1 MTQTWAAVGIFIATY
16 AGVAVGR
23 LPGLRIDRA
32 GIALVGAA
40 LMLATGVMSLD
51 EALRAIDLRTLALLL
66 GMMII
71 VGHLRLS
78 GFFRLAAGAVVA
90 RAHHAP
96 TLLAAVVATS
106 ALFSAFLV
114 NDAVCLVMTPLV
126 LETTRRL
133 GRNPAPYLLALAMAS
148 NAGSVATITGN
159 PQNMII
165 GVASGIAYADF
176 VRALAPVAVVA
187 CALSL
192 AATLALYR
200 AEFARG
206 ASFAATISAR
216 PARVHRWQAAKALIV
231 AAGVIA
237 AFFAGVPVAE
247 AAIVGGAALLL
258 TRAVKPWKFYAEIDG
273 ALLLLFAGLFVVAAG
288 AEKALVTPDV
298 LAQARALGLD
308 DAWRLTGLTAGLSN
322 LVSNV
327 PAVLML
333 QPFIGQTADP
343 QRAWLV
349 VAMASTLAGNLTLVG
364 SIANLI
370 VAERARREGVVI
382 DFWTHAKIGAP
393 VTLLSLV
400 FGAAWLAR

>member
-51 EALRAIDLRTLALLL
+51 EALRAIDLRTQALLL

-176 VRALAPVAVVA
+176 VRALAPVAAVA

-200 AEFARG
+200 AEFAGG
-206 ASFAATISAR
+206 ASFAPTRS
-216 PARVHRWQAAKALIV
+216 ARVHRWQAAKALIV

-237 AFFAGVPVAE
+237 AFFAGAPVAE

>member
-1 MTQTWAAVGIFIATY
+1 MNQTWAAVGIFVATY
-16 AGVAVGR
+16 AGVAIGR
-23 LPGLRIDRA
+23 LPLLRIDRA

-40 LMLATGVMSLD
+40 LMLASGVLSLD

-66 GMMII
+66 GMMIV

-90 RAHHAP
+90 RARHAP
-96 TLLAAVVATS
+96 ALLAAVVAT
-106 ALFSAFLV
+106 AAAFSAFLV

-133 GRNPAPYLLALAMAS
+133 KRDPVPYLLALALAS

-176 VRALAPVAVVA
+176 ARALAPVAAVA
-187 CALSL
+187 CLIAF
-192 AATLALYR
+192 AAVLWLHR
-200 AEFARG
+200 AEFAD
-206 ASFAATISAR
+206 ASAFPAAGPAR
-216 PARVHRWQAAKALIV
+216 PPRVHRWQAAKALIV
-231 AAGVIA
+231 TIGVIA
-237 AFFAGVPVAE
+237 AFFLGVPVAE

-258 TRAVKPWKFYAEIDG
+258 TRAVKPWKFYSEIDG
-273 ALLLLFAGLFVVAAG
+273 SLLLLFAGLFVVAAG
-288 AEKALVTPDV
+288 AEKALVTPDI
-298 LAQARALGLD
+298 LAQAKAFGLG
-308 DAWRLTGLTAGLSN
+308 DAWRLTGLTVVLSN

-333 QPFIGQTADP
+333 QPFVAQVDDP

-349 VAMASTLAGNLTLVG
+349 IAMASTLAGNLTLVG

-382 DFWTHAKIGAP
+382 DFWTHARIG
-393 VTLLSLV
+393 
-400 FGAAWLAR
+400 FGATLMSLALGTAWLAW

>member
-1 MTQTWAAVGIFIATY
+1 MTQTWAAVGIFIVTY
-16 AGVAVGR
+16 AGVAIGR

-133 GRNPAPYLLALAMAS
+133 RRNPVPYLLALAVAS

-165 GVASGIAYADF
+165 GVASGVAYADF
-176 VRALAPVAVVA
+176 VRALAPVAAVA
-187 CALSL
+187 CLIGF
-192 AATLALYR
+192 AATLWLYR
-200 AEFARG
+200 SEFSGG
-206 ASFAATISAR
+206 AAFRDIPPAR

-231 AAGVIA
+231 AAAVIA
-237 AFFAGVPVAE
+237 AFFAGAPVAE

-288 AEKALVTPDV
+288 AEKALATPDA
-298 LAQARALGLD
+298 LAQAKTLGLD
-308 DAWRLTGLTAGLSN
+308 DAWRLTGVTAALSN

-370 VAERARREGVVI
+370 VAERARREGVVL

-393 VTLLSLV
+393 ATLVSLAL
-400 FGAAWLAR
+400 GAAWLAR